1 MFRPGPAPAA
11 LGFVSSC
18 LEISRGHLI
27 LPLAP
32 SERPS
37 CQGSASLALP
47 LLGSSPHLQR
57 PSFLGLSLAS
67 PTAIFRPGLLVLSFL
82 FPEIESL
89 PAHSF
94 SCFSPNFPYTC
105 LFSWRNAEDLGTSKV
120 QLRACLVGTYSPLC
134 RGCSRPFPTMWAGE
148 SCHLAGSPQRISC
161 DFLSAPRP
169 VPNA

>member
-57 PSFLGLSLAS
+57 PSSLGLSLAS

-105 LFSWRNAEDLGTSKV
+105 LLSWRNAEALSTRYSSEPALWVLCAEAAPGPSPPCGLVSHVTLLG
-120 QLRACLVGTYSPLC
+120 LP
-134 RGCSRPFPTMWAGE
+134 
-148 SCHLAGSPQRISC
+148 
-161 DFLSAPRP
+161 
-169 VPNA
+169 

>member
-1 MFRPGPAPAA
+1 MFRPGPALAA

-32 SERPS
+32 SERPF

-57 PSFLGLSLAS
+57 PSSLGLSLAS

-89 PAHSF
+89 PTHSF
-94 SCFSPNFPYTC
+94 SYFSPNFLYTC
-105 LFSWRNAEDLGTSKV
+105 LLSWRNAEDLGTRYSSEPALWV
-120 QLRACLVGTYSPLC
+120 PTVLCAEAAPSPSPPCGLVSHVTLLGLP
-134 RGCSRPFPTMWAGE
+134 
-148 SCHLAGSPQRISC
+148 
-161 DFLSAPRP
+161 
-169 VPNA
+169 